1 MLKTLLMLERT
12 KRIRMPK
19 ASETSLEINLASLR
33 HNFEYLKS
41 KLQKNTLFLAV
52 VKAFAYGSNAA
63 IIAKTLQGIG
73 VDYFA
78 VAYISEGIALRKA
91 GVKTPIL
98 VLHPQLNNLSLAIE
112 HCLEP
117 SLYTLKILKE
127 FERVAQKLNQEN
139 YPIHLK
145 FNTGLNRLGF
155 EPSELDLVAEQ
166 FSKTTALK
174 VKSVFSH
181 LAASEDSEEKEFT
194 LNQIKLYKSLSAT
207 LIEKLGYSVIRHL
220 CNTSGVLNY
229 PDAHFDMVRCGIGL
243 YGYSNSAAEA
253 KNFKPIAALK
263 SVISQ
268 IHRVSEGNSVGYNR
282 GFISSQNSRIATLPI
297 GHADGIGRHFGH
309 GVGHVSVRNK
319 KAPIV
324 GNVCMDM
331 IMVDVTDID
340 CEEGDEVTLFGPKF
354 SAEISAETA
363 NTISYELI
371 TGISQRVKRE
381 IVDY

>member
-1 MLKTLLMLERT
+1 
-12 KRIRMPK
+12 MPK
-19 ASETSLEINLASLR
+19 ISETTLEINLTSLR

-52 VKAFAYGSNAA
+52 VKAFAYGSDAEV
-63 IIAKTLQGIG
+63 IAKTLQEIG
-73 VDYFA
+73 ADYFA
-78 VAYISEGIALRKA
+78 VAYISEGVALRKA
-91 GVKTPIL
+91 GIKTPIL

-127 FERVAQKLNQEN
+127 FNRVAKKLNQKN
-139 YPIHLK
+139 YPVHIK

-155 EPSELDLVAEQ
+155 ETNELDLVAEQ
-166 FSKTTALK
+166 FSKTTALR

-181 LAASEDSEEKEFT
+181 LAASEDLEEKEFT
-194 LNQIKLYKSLSAT
+194 LNQIELYKSLST
-207 LIEKLGYSVIRHL
+207 TFVGKLGYPVIRHL

-243 YGYSNSAAEA
+243 YGYGNSNKETQ
-253 KNFKPIAALK
+253 NFRPIATLK

-268 IHRVSEGNSVGYNR
+268 IHIVTKGKSVGYNR
-282 GFISSQNSRIATLPI
+282 GFISPNGSKIATIPI

-309 GVGHVSVRNK
+309 GVGFVSVAHK

-331 IMVDVTDID
+331 VMVDVTAID
-340 CEEGDEVTLFGPKF
+340 CEEGDEVVLFGPDL
-354 SAEISAETA
+354 SAEASAETA

-381 IVDY
+381 ILKK